1 MALSSCPENEVQLC
15 QLFVYKQM
23 SEESESEYCNIICC
37 TW

>member
-1 MALSSCPENEVQLC
+1 MALSSCPEIEVQLC

-23 SEESESEYCNIICC
+23 SEESEYCNIICC